1 MFMFK
6 KKSTWER
13 LTEPVS
19 GAAGQPQ
26 VKSGLAA
33 VATAIGVTLAS
44 VAVSALRRRSS
55 GSR

>member
-1 MFMFK
+1 MFR

-19 GAAGQPQ
+19 GAVGQPP

-33 VATAIGVTLAS
+33 VGTALAMTMAS
-44 VAVSALRRRSS
+44 AAVSALRRRAET
-55 GSR
+55 R